1 MNAKTILVYMDHVK
15 TRSRTTT
22 SHAHVMR
29 VGPKMKTKRT
39 AQKISMSVH
48 SLSILVYMETA
59 QIQRVVLIVFAMTG
73 GRRKKM
79 KISVLRTSMSV
90 KKMRI
95 RVNMEHAAIQWV
107 VLIVLAKTGG
117 QRKKMERSVLRT
129 SMSVK

>member
-59 QIQRVVLIVFAMTG
+59 QIQRVVLIVFAKTV

-90 KKMRI
+90 KKI
-95 RVNMEHAAIQWV
+95 RVNMEHAATQWV